1 MKTLHR
7 FVLKTFFGP
16 FILNLALVMFILL
29 MQFLWKWVDALI
41 GKGLEWTV
49 IAELIFYIGVGL
61 MPLALPLAM
70 LLSTLMAMGNM
81 GENNETLAL
90 KAAGVSLVR
99 IMAPLFYAVMLI
111 SIGSFFLANNVVPY
125 VNLKAYSL
133 LYDVQK
139 KRPELQIRAGA
150 FYNGID
156 NISLK
161 IGERDENT
169 GLLKRI
175 HIYDHRRGEGNVEVT
190 FADSGFMKITDDQR
204 YLMVTLFS
212 GNMYQE
218 VPSSSNPKAYE
229 LKPFRHTSFDRQ
241 DVVMPLDNYK
251 FDRTDES
258 LFKDSERMLNIS
270 QLTKA
275 RDSLATQRNIKANI
289 YLNSVIRTGYFRKP
303 NELDTVGKD
312 KALKKL
318 KVFRADSI
326 YSKMDLEKQNQ
337 ALDMALSNAKATQQY
352 IASNSWD
359 LQANTERINRMD
371 VEKHK
376 KFTLSLAALL
386 FFFIGA
392 PLGAI
397 IRKGGFGMPIVVSV
411 LFFIAYYVISITGEK
426 FARES
431 VWPVITGTWF
441 SSMILLVIGIFL
453 SYKAM
458 HESQLLSA
466 DAYVLFFKKLYRKIL
481 RKDK

>member
-16 FILNLALVMFILL
+16 FMLNFALVMFVLL
-29 MQFLWKWVDALI
+29 MQFLWKWVDALV

-90 KAAGVSLVR
+90 KAAGVSLVK
-99 IMAPLFYAVMLI
+99 IMAPIFYAGSLI
-111 SIGSFFLANNVVPY
+111 TIGAFFLSNNIVPY

-139 KRPELQIRAGA
+139 KRPELQIREGV

-156 NISLK
+156 NFSIK
-161 IGERDENT
+161 IGEKDEKTN
-169 GLLKRI
+169 LLKRL
-175 HIYDHRRGEGNVEVT
+175 HIYNHSRNEGNVEVT
-190 FADSGFMKITDDQR
+190 YADSGYMKVTNDQR
-204 YLMVTLFS
+204 YLIVTLYS
-212 GNMYQE
+212 GNTYQE
-218 VPSSSNPKAYE
+218 VASQGNPQAYQQ
-229 LKPFRHTSFDRQ
+229 KPFRHTSFAQ
-241 DVVMPLDNYK
+241 QQIILELNNYK

-258 LFKDSERMLNIS
+258 LFKNHERMLDIT

-275 RDSLATQRNIKANI
+275 KDSLSKQRDFKLHI
-289 YLNSVIRTGYFRKP
+289 YLSSIIRSGYFRKA
-303 NELDTVGKD
+303 NELDTTAKD
-312 KALKKL
+312 KELKKF
-318 KVFRADSI
+318 KAFKSDSI
-326 YSKMDLEKQNQ
+326 FNSLAMGKKLEIIES
-337 ALDMALSNAKATQQY
+337 ALSSAKATQQY
-352 IASNSWD
+352 IVSNSWD
-359 LQANTERINRMD
+359 LQANTEQINRLD
-371 VEKHK
+371 VERHK

-431 VWPVITGTWF
+431 VWSIVGGTWF
-441 SSMILLVIGIFL
+441 SSFILLGIGIFL
-453 SYKAM
+453 SYKAT
-458 HESQLLSA
+458 HESQLFNT
-466 DAYVLFFKKLYRKIL
+466 DAYKAIFKKLMFWK
-481 RKDK
+481 K